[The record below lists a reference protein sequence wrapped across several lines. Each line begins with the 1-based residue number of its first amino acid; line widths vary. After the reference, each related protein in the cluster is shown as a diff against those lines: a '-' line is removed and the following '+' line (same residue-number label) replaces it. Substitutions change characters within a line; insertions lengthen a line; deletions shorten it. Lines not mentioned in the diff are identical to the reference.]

1 MSLKH
6 GLLGLLNY
14 GDLTGYELAKVFEDS
29 LAFFW
34 QAQMSQ
40 IYRELNAMEKAG
52 WLTYRT
58 VIQTDKPN
66 KKVYS
71 ITEQGRKELDD
82 WLKKDLTEDFFAA
95 RNTFL
100 MQLFFSA
107 GKGDKK
113 TAEALEKARDACLAI
128 IQRTGAVEGSI
139 RAYGEGA
146 PSEQLYWEM
155 TAQYGYAYYEMCC
168 RWLGDCIRRLKE
180 HEGGSA
186 AETGGKEQETEG
198 KEERTE
204 QKRREMGK

>member
-14 GDLTGYELAKVFEDS
+14 GDMTGYELAKVFEDS

-52 WLTYRT
+52 WLTSHT
-58 VIQTDKPN
+58 VVQTDKPN

-71 ITEQGRKELDD
+71 ITEQGKKELSA
-82 WLKKDLTEDFFAA
+82 WLKRDLTEELFAS
-95 RNTFL
+95 RNAFL

-107 GKGDKK
+107 EKGREETVRALKK
-113 TAEALEKARDACLAI
+113 ARDGYLAALEK
-128 IQRTGAVEGSI
+128 TGAIEGSI
-139 RAYGEGA
+139 RAYGNGM
-146 PSEQLYWEM
+146 SSQKEQLYWEM

-168 RWLGDCIRRLKE
+168 RWLGDCIRRLEK

-186 AETGGKEQETEG
+186 AETEG
-198 KEERTE
+198 KGESAE
-204 QKRREMGK
+204 QKRRETGK